1 MYPILPEYLL
11 TSKNLLK
18 WVLTDARLYEEW
30 SNAVYLRALD
40 LNLDIFIKPKHWTVD
55 ILDMQ
60 KFYSTVKNI
69 FFMLC
74 VSFHTL
80 QKNIFFSRKH
90 ISRTDTSLSQFL
102 GCGLSGGVG
111 RSVGLA
117 LLRVSRSRHACHQS
131 HQSQQSDRSPAP
143 TCVSCL
149 LGSGPGRG

>member
-69 FFMLC
+69 FFYVFMFC
-74 VSFHTL
+74 VCR
-80 QKNIFFSRKH
+80 KIFFFQKTY
-90 ISRTDTSLSQFL
+90 SRTDTSLSQFL

-131 HQSQQSDRSPAP
+131 QQSDRSPAP